1 MEVRG
6 PDAVV
11 SATDVVVATDPATA
25 AGLTGQSAPPTHGVV
40 TDWWAADEAPSTLP
54 MLWVDG
60 RPNPAGAGA
69 EHRRHQRRRA
79 HLCAAG
85 TAFDERV
92 GPAARDGASP
102 PESVTRRHAADLLGA
117 GGGWELLTR
126 HVIRDALPAQPPP
139 VRVRRPVRI
148 RHGLWWCGD
157 HRDTASIQGALISGR
172 RTAEQ
177 LLRERLHTDPDR

>member
-1 MEVRG
+1 MFARGVPGLPTEGMRALPHQLAAPLKGRIALNHKATHIEREGNRWRVRG

-85 TAFDERV
+85 TAFDQRV
-92 GPAARDGASP
+92 GPAGAR
-102 PESVTRRHAADLLGA
+102 RRIAAG
-117 GGGWELLTR
+117 E
-126 HVIRDALPAQPPP
+126 
-139 VRVRRPVRI
+139 
-148 RHGLWWCGD
+148 
-157 HRDTASIQGALISGR
+157 RDTASR
-172 RTAEQ
+172 R
-177 LLRERLHTDPDR
+177 